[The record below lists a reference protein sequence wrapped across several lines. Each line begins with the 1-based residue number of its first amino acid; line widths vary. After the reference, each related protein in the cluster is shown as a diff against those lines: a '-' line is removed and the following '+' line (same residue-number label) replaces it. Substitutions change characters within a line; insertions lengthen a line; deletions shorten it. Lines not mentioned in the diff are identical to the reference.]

1 MRKTILAYILSCIEE
16 IEDLDKLGEQI
27 RSLEEVIE
35 KELDKEKD
43 DLLGVI
49 FFYILLFD
57 SNIMLGLETKKIYNE
72 INYFFNEYQTGI
84 RTNSN

>member
-16 IEDLDKLGEQI
+16 IDDLDKLGEQI

-35 KELDKEKD
+35 KELEKQKD
-43 DLLGVI
+43 DLLTLI

-72 INYFFNEYQTGI
+72 INYFFNEYQTDI